1 MKLLAT
7 GCSGGIGSYIRAD
20 SKIDFRNF
28 RSNNFVSDLK
38 TQAIGSTLIHLA
50 AITSIQQ
57 VQDNP
62 DESFK
67 VNVSSTIDLFRIFA
81 NNGGKR
87 FIFTSTGHV
96 YGKTPADRLSAENDL
111 LNPLSLYA
119 EQKILAES
127 KLLQEAGDSGVELII
142 LRVFS
147 IFGMGMKSHFLAG
160 RIETA
165 LKNYGDFPK
174 IINSEDVRD
183 FSSPSDVACLIE
195 KSAKIPMSG
204 SLTLNLCTGRGT
216 TVREIVKSNFPKIKN
231 ENFVVSNSETPRLV
245 GDPLKKDIFFNGYHY
260 RSKLQN

>member
-1 MKLLAT
+1 LLAT
-7 GCSGGIGSYIRAD
+7 GCSGGVGRYIRPD
-20 SKIDFRNF
+20 YEINFRNF
-28 RSNNFVSDLK
+28 QSNNSRSKLK
-38 TQAIGSTLIHLA
+38 NQSNGSTLIHLA

-67 VNVSSTIDLFRIFA
+67 VNVSSAIELFRTFA
-81 NNGGKR
+81 NNGGQR

-127 KLLQEAGDSGVELII
+127 KLSQEAETLGVELII

-160 RIETA
+160 RIEA
-165 LKNYGDFPK
+165 ELKNSGAFPK
-174 IINSEDVRD
+174 IINAEDVRD
-183 FSSPSDVACLIE
+183 FSSPRDVACLIE
-195 KSAKIPMSG
+195 KSVKIPMRG

-216 TVREIVKSNFPKIKN
+216 TVREIVRSNFPNIKN
-231 ENFVVSNSETPRLV
+231 ECFVEGNSETPRLV
-245 GDPLKKDIFFNGYHY
+245 GDPEKKDIFLNGY
-260 RSKLQN
+260 